1 MTRDDDFIGQLEGY
15 LDEYEGQTPLPD
27 AVRDAVRASLPTTKQ
42 MQRRA
47 TPWNHTL
54 RLIAGAA
61 AVVLV
66 AFIGYQFFGP
76 SNTGGPEPSSAPS
89 APHGQPVVDM
99 GTNPIHRLLA
109 GQVVAAVMDEVDRQN
124 EIARQAGDDVE
135 PVPAYVLSITLLA
148 SGERFSWHGDTYT
161 YAFTVWAAEW
171 RGLVR
176 DCLGSLCHS
185 YSGGVFFIQD
195 SNGEVAG
202 AGYLPNQP

>member
-1 MTRDDDFIGQLEGY
+1 MTRDDFIGQLESY
-15 LDEYEGQTPLPD
+15 LDEFEGMTPLPD
-27 AVRDAVRASLPTTKQ
+27 AVRNAVRADLPTTRQ
-42 MQRRA
+42 MKRRA
-47 TPWNHTL
+47 TAWNQAL

-66 AFIGYQFFGP
+66 AFIGYQLFGS
-76 SNTGGPEPSSAPS
+76 SNTGGPQPSLTPS
-89 APHGQPVVDM
+89 ASPGQPLVDL
-99 GTNPIHRLLA
+99 GTNPAHRLLA
-109 GQVVAAVMDEVDRQN
+109 GQVVAAVLDEVDRQN

-135 PVPAYVLSITLLA
+135 PVPAYVLSITLLE

-161 YAFTVWAAEW
+161 YEFTVWAAEW

-195 SNGEVAG
+195 SDGEVAG